1 VTEVDVMAG
10 LGDGMQSKW
19 DSRCDCV
26 HARGGLQ
33 STIQPGGP
41 RAKGEILKIP
51 HEPVYHPH
59 TAGARFI
66 QTLQQECLD
75 YFVVFGEQHMNY
87 VDSEMVAHYHEE
99 RPHQGKRIRS

>member
-1 VTEVDVMAG
+1 M
-10 LGDGMQSKW
+10 
-19 DSRCDCV
+19 
-26 HARGGLQ
+26 Q
-33 STIQPGGP
+33 STIKPRGP
-41 RAKGEILKIP
+41 RAKREILKIP

-87 VDSEMVAHYHEE
+87 VVSEMVAHYHEE
-99 RPHQGKRIRS
+99 RPHQGKKNQELSRALRKAPKRQEKSGTPPDVVPL